1 MASRFLHRWRG
12 VLLSLIGIVAVI
24 WLAFTDQLGLYIH
37 PRYFIFTVIMAVIA
51 GLFVLLAFLLPPQ
64 TGSEQ
69 HENESPPR
77 GAWLWVPA
85 NIVLIV
91 VTAAGML
98 ALPPTTLT
106 TATVSQRDINGSATS
121 SVQDDAIT
129 LVGGDDSVLTVK
141 DWAGLLRQGADE
153 TSLAGKSPTLVGFVT
168 PDPDD
173 PTNVFYVARFI
184 ITCCAVDAQPVGV
197 PVYLPDW
204 QDQFA
209 VDEWVSVTGA
219 FVSNP
224 SSSSL
229 QGIVL
234 SPSDISST
242 DRPAQPYVY

>member
-1 MASRFLHRWRG
+1 LASRFLHRWRG

-24 WLAFTDQLGLYIH
+24 WLAFTGQLGLYIH

-51 GLFVLLAFLLPPQ
+51 GVFVLLTFLLPSQ
-64 TGSEQ
+64 AGSGQ
-69 HENESPPR
+69 HETPPR
-77 GAWLWVPA
+77 GAWVWVWVPA
-85 NIVLIV
+85 NIVLIA

-121 SVQDDAIT
+121 SVQSDAIT

-141 DWAGLLRQGADE
+141 DWAGLLRKGADE

-204 QDQFA
+204 QDQLT

-229 QGIVL
+229 QAIVL
-234 SPSDISST
+234 LPSDISST